1 MSDDRDHDGEG
12 RGVPVD
18 DESTADAD
26 ESTTDAD
33 GGSVGESTVGDAGAE
48 AGDDAFATELER
60 ARELL
65 DGDGIEAL
73 HVGVVRDGE
82 VDTTF
87 AQRAAGDAED
97 EGLRALALLAAHV
110 RLVANEA
117 DVEAST
123 VAADAA
129 TLAGQVERI
138 PASTA
143 DVPDE

>member
-1 MSDDRDHDGEG
+1 MSDDPPDRS
-12 RGVPVD
+12 D
-18 DESTADAD
+18 DADETDDAD
-26 ESTTDAD
+26 ESDD
-33 GGSVGESTVGDAGAE
+33 PFSAE
-48 AGDDAFATELER
+48 LDR

-65 DGDGIEAL
+65 DPEGVDAL

-87 AQRAAGDAED
+87 AQRDGEDANE

-117 DVEAST
+117 GVDPST
-123 VAADAA
+123 VAGDAA

-138 PASTA
+138 PASA
-143 DVPDE
+143 DELPEE